1 MPTST
6 STHVSSLLALVA
18 SVLAVVHPG
27 FSLSPDLQAKIVEI
41 GLVAATLFQLAHVG
55 VKALALKLLHEFQ
68 LQQQLI
74 SAATPTPEPP
84 APSPAVSAP
93 VSVMVS
99 QSPETIPHAE
109 GSNNVP
115 NAG

>member
-6 STHVSSLLALVA
+6 STHVSFLLALVA
-18 SVLAVVHPG
+18 SVLAVFHPG
-27 FSLSPDLQAKIVEI
+27 FHLTPDLQAKIVEI
-41 GLVAATLFQLAHVG
+41 GLVAAALFQLAHVG

-68 LQQQLI
+68 LQQQLLV
-74 SAATPTPEPP
+74 AATPEP
-84 APSPAVSAP
+84 APVPAPVSAP

-109 GSNNVP
+109 GSNNVA
-115 NAG
+115 NAV

>member
-6 STHVSSLLALVA
+6 STHVSSLLALAA
-18 SVLAVVHPG
+18 SVLAVFHPG
-27 FSLSPDLQAKIVEI
+27 FTISPDLQQKIVEI
-41 GLVAATLFQLAHVG
+41 GLVAAALFQLGHMG
-55 VKALALKLLHEFQ
+55 LKALALKLLHEFQ

-74 SAATPTPEPP
+74 AAATPEPP